1 MRTRIANDTGGFSLR
16 RFNVFVLGVVL
27 GAALFW
33 GSAYAGFV
41 GFTSVEGAAFSALLL
56 LALVIADLAL
66 GGFLARTRLRGGGSS
81 RASRRREKG
90 VGLFVGGSIFLGAL
104 VSGLF
109 LGAMILLNT
118 PPLHRSFFAF
128 AAGPGLGLVYG
139 MVFGMPALVGST
151 LVELKLRARRGDS

>member
-1 MRTRIANDTGGFSLR
+1 MRARVADDTGGFSLR

-33 GSAYAGFV
+33 GSAYAGFL

-56 LALVIADLAL
+56 LALVVADVAL
-66 GGFLARTRLRGGGSS
+66 GGFLARVQLRG
-81 RASRRREKG
+81 RASSWRREEKG
-90 VGLFVGGSIFLGAL
+90 VGLFIGGSIFVGAL
-104 VSGLF
+104 ISGLF
-109 LGAMILLNT
+109 LGAMILLDT
-118 PPLHRSFFAF
+118 PPSHRSFFAF

-151 LVELKLRARRGDS
+151 IMELRVRARRGDF